1 MRYYLSRL
9 LCCGWT
15 APQERSFGKDWETLH
30 NLLQHQEV
38 SGLGEIGEDHTMP
51 ISTWTDQTNEIDGAI
66 RPADN
71 LPRIVVLHC
80 RGVQNKV
87 SKGAKTIQRLI
98 IFF

>member
-1 MRYYLSRL
+1 MLWL
-9 LCCGWT
+9 DCT
-15 APQERSFGKDWETLH
+15 QERSFGKDWETLH
-30 NLLQHQEV
+30 NLLQLPEV

-51 ISTWTDQTNEIDGAI
+51 ISTWTDQTSEIDGAI

-87 SKGAKTIQRLI
+87 RVQRQYRGL
-98 IFF
+98 